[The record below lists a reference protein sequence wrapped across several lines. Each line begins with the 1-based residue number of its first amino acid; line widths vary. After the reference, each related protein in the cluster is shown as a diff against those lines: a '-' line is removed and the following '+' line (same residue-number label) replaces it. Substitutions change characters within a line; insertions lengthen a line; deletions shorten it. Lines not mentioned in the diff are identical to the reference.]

1 MGSITAGR
9 LIGKVALISGTG
21 SGQGRA
27 AAARFAQEGAL
38 VVGCDVNAAGNA
50 ETLDMVRALGL
61 DMTELSPLDPALPGG
76 ATEWINR
83 AVALHGRIDV
93 LYNNAG
99 ASRHGAIES
108 LSEEDWRF
116 TMKNEIDIV
125 FFPTQAAWPHLRHS
139 HGVIISTG
147 SVAGHLGIPTQTAHC
162 AGKAAVSALAR
173 SFAAAGAPDGI
184 RSFAISPGPIMVE
197 GGKKFYADPARVAA
211 ASASTLLG
219 RMGEPAEVAGLA
231 CFLASDESSY
241 MTGVDI
247 PVDAGE
253 IIKWH

>member
-1 MGSITAGR
+1 MAMAGR
-9 LIGKVALISGTG
+9 LDGKVTMISGTG

-27 AAARFAQEGAL
+27 AAVRFAQEGAL
-38 VVGCDVNAAGNA
+38 VIGCDVNVAGSE
-50 ETLDMVRALGL
+50 ETLSLVRGQGL
-61 DMTELSPLDPALPGG
+61 EMAAVAPLDPSLPDG
-76 ATEWINR
+76 ARAWVDQ

-99 ASRHGAIES
+99 ASRMGAVDT
-108 LSEEDWRF
+108 LSEADWRF

-125 FFPTQAAWPHLRHS
+125 FFPTQAAWPYLKESR
-139 HGVIISTG
+139 GVVISTA
-147 SVAGHLGIPTQTAHC
+147 SVAGHLGLPSQPAHC

-173 SFAAAGAPDGI
+173 SFAAAGAQHGI
-184 RSFAISPGPIMVE
+184 RSFSISPGPILVE
-197 GGKKFYADPARVAA
+197 GGKEFFGNPANAAA

-219 RMGEPAEVAGLA
+219 RLGEPAEVASLA